1 MAKLTSLCVYP
12 SLTLQCLNFFAKFD
26 KSSASS
32 ASSLVMTEG
41 WCSCWWWW
49 WRGCGMWWGDLAP
62 GSSSKAGR
70 RSGGVDKIGRVGEVL
85 DSTDM
90 QLSSMVCTSAFS
102 GPRSPLEE
110 SINAGIICRGGTWVK
125 CDWWRLEQLVK
136 SNLDLGRKWEQEWRL
151 ERLEIGR
158 VEGVWYGYELYYTT
172 RISDQPQNPPNSV
185 GNWPLVRPNN
195 PTTQRWTSEKVFWH
209 IKHP

>member
-70 RSGGVDKIGRVGEVL
+70 RSGGVDKIGRVGEGL
-85 DSTDM
+85 DSTEM
-90 QLSSMVCTSAFS
+90 QFGRAASMVFCTSAFS

-110 SINAGIICRGGTWVK
+110 SINAGIICGGGTWVN
-125 CDWWRLEQLVK
+125 CEWWLQRLEQLVK
-136 SNLDLGRKWEQEWRL
+136 SNLDLGRKWEQ
-151 ERLEIGR
+151 
-158 VEGVWYGYELYYTT
+158 
-172 RISDQPQNPPNSV
+172 
-185 GNWPLVRPNN
+185 
-195 PTTQRWTSEKVFWH
+195 
-209 IKHP
+209 